1 MLRNRFLF
9 SYHLEGERISVTPAG
24 RDRNKNRFR
33 IFLFKRI
40 FFTPFSLNRPPGAAR
55 TSLEMEEKFEKS
67 QEREGDM
74 ESKHSC
80 SSHDKVDRW

>member
-9 SYHLEGERISVTPAG
+9 SYHLEGERISVTRVG

-33 IFLFKRI
+33 IFLFKR
-40 FFTPFSLNRPPGAAR
+40 FFFYSFFVKSPAGGAR
-55 TSLEMEEKFEKS
+55 TNLEMKEKFEKS
-67 QEREGDM
+67 EGEGDM

-80 SSHDKVDRW
+80 SSHDKVDR

>member
-9 SYHLEGERISVTPAG
+9 SYHREGERISVTRAG

-40 FFTPFSLNRPPGAAR
+40 FFFFYSFFVKSSAGGAR
-55 TSLEMEEKFEKS
+55 TNLEMKEKFEKS
-67 QEREGDM
+67 EGKGDM

-80 SSHDKVDRW
+80 SSHDKVDR